1 MSLRAIGYLLAFA
14 GLSVLSTR
22 RAAYGFLV
30 YLLPV
35 FMAPGHW
42 WWGHQARISWY
53 RWSFTAGNIYLGAVL
68 LQCIRDGKVPH
79 IDRRVIVAGVA
90 LILNATFVHFA
101 LAPVPEISADAYG
114 LLIKFVVLCFIIQA
128 SVRNE
133 RDWQL
138 MAIGLAVISCYTG
151 YETTLGV
158 RRGFSGGRFEGA
170 GIAGATTANQYAS
183 LLVMILPVIGSLILL
198 PRWSAR
204 IAGLVSAPLNLNMFL
219 FCNSRG
225 GFLGVIAAGVTFF
238 LTASGRARRHAAI
251 ALLLG
256 ALAGYNLLG
265 DDEILARFESIFV
278 SGDQRD
284 RSAESRLL
292 FWQAG
297 LMMVHDHPFG
307 SGGDGYKRV
316 YGTQYL
322 LQFGIK
328 QDVRA
333 VHNGYIND
341 AAEWGVQGLVLRLVF
356 MGIGV
361 LAAFRV
367 VRMAKRRRDP
377 HDGVLGAAMIASFA
391 GFAVT
396 CVFGDF
402 LDSEWVFWMVGLA
415 AAKERLAR
423 EATQAA
429 DARVAV
435 APAAGLA
442 PPRAAVSLPSL
453 ATRQE
458 SAR

>member
-1 MSLRAIGYLLAFA
+1 MSLRAIGFLLAFA
-14 GLSVLSTR
+14 GLSVLSAR

-30 YLLPV
+30 YVLPV

-53 RWSFTAGNIYLGAVL
+53 RWSFTAGAVFLGAVL
-68 LQCIRDGKVPH
+68 VQCVREGRVPD
-79 IDRRVIVAGVA
+79 IDRRVMLVGAA
-90 LILNATFVHFA
+90 LICNATFVHFL
-101 LAPVPEISADAYG
+101 LAPVPAISMEAYG
-114 LLIKFVVLCFIIQA
+114 LLIKFVALCLMIQA

-133 RDWQL
+133 RDFQL
-138 MAIGLAVISCYTG
+138 MAIGLALISCYTG

-183 LLVMILPVIGSLILL
+183 LLVMILPLIGSLILL
-198 PRWSAR
+198 PRLPAR

-219 FCNSRG
+219 YCNSRG
-225 GFLGVIAAGVTFF
+225 GFLGIIAAGATFF
-238 LTASGRARRHAAI
+238 MTASGRARRHALI

-265 DDEILARFESIFV
+265 DDEIVARFWSIFV
-278 SGDQRD
+278 SSEQRD
-284 RSAESRLL
+284 ASAQSRVL

-297 LMMVHDHPFG
+297 MMMVRDHPFG

-316 YGTQYL
+316 YGSQYL
-322 LQFGIK
+322 LQLGIK

-341 AAEWGVQGLVLRLVF
+341 ATTWGIQGLALRLVF
-356 MGIGV
+356 IGIGV

-367 VRMAKRRRDP
+367 VRLAKRRRDP
-377 HDGVLGAAMIASFA
+377 YDGVLGAALIASFV

-396 CVFGDF
+396 CMFGDF
-402 LDSEWVFWMVGLA
+402 LDSEWAFWLVGLA
-415 AAKERLAR
+415 VAKERLAR
-423 EATQAA
+423 EAVAAAETQAT
-429 DARVAV
+429 VASTPDV
-435 APAAGLA
+435 AAPRPAV
-442 PPRAAVSLPSL
+442 PVPRF
-453 ATRQE
+453 TRQE
-458 SAR
+458 STR